1 MGYLVKFLAVSFV
14 FLFNTQLCA
23 QDIVLVKD
31 IVLGVNSSSPQFLV
45 DFNGELYFGTS
56 MTSGLWKSDG
66 TELGTVQA
74 EGIVTIGS
82 DFVSELQVYNNKLY
96 FNTFLN
102 KAFWSK
108 DTGID
113 NATIVATQLAA
124 LSAGSYT
131 STTLAS
137 DFLIFGG
144 ADYSVAGNPVNL
156 FRSDGTMVEEFGVFI
171 SNSSGPI
178 PFFIG
183 KVGNN
188 LLFSAIETATGRELY
203 STDATTATTQR
214 LTDIFPGSIGGLT
227 DVTGGLGGN
236 ILNGE
241 FYFSGFSPD
250 GKRIWKTDGTALGTV
265 VVDDLTMDYR
275 NPSYLTQYN
284 NSIFF
289 FANSSSNPVDQ
300 LWKVSSGD
308 TAPTLL
314 TTTPFSAS
322 SACTGHSSMINN
334 GILYFPYEGN
344 SAGCEL
350 WRSDG
355 TQAGTFQLI
364 DINPGSDSSHPR
376 LLLSSNNVL
385 YFSALKADF
394 GFEIWKTDGTQAGTT
409 MLADLNPGIASNPTY
424 QMVESGGIVYFMAV
438 DGTTGSELFKLDFP
452 PPSDDLFTDGFED
465 VGPIL

>member
-23 QDIVLVKD
+23 QNIVLVKD

-56 MTSGLWKSDG
+56 MTSGLWRSDG

-74 EGIVTIGS
+74 EGFATISS

-96 FNTFLN
+96 FNTFSN

-108 DTGID
+108 DTGIN
-113 NATIVATQLAA
+113 NAVMIANQFNA
-124 LSAGSYT
+124 LSSGTYISMA
-131 STTLAS
+131 LAS
-137 DFLIFGG
+137 EYIVMGG
-144 ADYSVAGNPVNL
+144 RDYSVAGNPVNL
-156 FRSDGTMVEEFGVFI
+156 FRSDGAMVEEFGTFTSG
-171 SNSSGPI
+171 SNGPI
-178 PFFIG
+178 PFYIG

-214 LTDIFPGSIGGLT
+214 LTDIYPGSIGGLT

-250 GKRIWKTDGTALGTV
+250 GKRIWKTDGTSLGTV
-265 VVDDLTMDYR
+265 VVDDLTMNYQ
-275 NPSYLTQYN
+275 NPSYLTKYD

-289 FANSSSNPVDQ
+289 FANSSSNPVEQ
-300 LWKVSSGD
+300 LWRVSSGD

-322 SACTGHSSMINN
+322 SACTGHKSMINN
-334 GILYFPYEGN
+334 GILYFPYEAN

-355 TQAGTFQLI
+355 TPAGTYQLI
-364 DINPGSDSSHPR
+364 DINLGTESSFPKF
-376 LLLSSNNVL
+376 LISFNNIL
-385 YFSALKADF
+385 YFTALKAGF

-409 MLADLNPGIASNPTY
+409 MLSDLNPGNASNTTY
-424 QMVESGGIVYFMAV
+424 QMVESGGTIFFMAD
-438 DGTTGSELFKLDFP
+438 DGATGSELYKLAFP
-452 PPSDDLFTDGFED
+452 PPPDDIFADGFEEI
-465 VGPIL
+465 GPIL